1 MPTPED
7 VKKYI
12 EQGMLCEHVHV
23 EGDGRHFEA
32 VIVSKDFEGK
42 SMLQQQQI
50 VYRAL
55 GVRMHDEIHALSM
68 KTLTPEQ
75 WVKNI

>member
-1 MPTPED
+1 MPTPQD
-7 VKKYI
+7 VKNYI
-12 EQGMLCEHVHV
+12 EQGLECEHVEV

-32 VIVSKDFEGK
+32 VIVSKAFEGK

-55 GVRMHDEIHALSM
+55 GVRMHDEIHALTM
-68 KTLTPEQ
+68 KTITPEQ
-75 WVKNI
+75 WHKND